1 MPRPIPAV
9 RIRGLV
15 KSYRGAPPAV
25 DGLDLEV
32 AAGSCFGLLGP
43 NGAGKTTTIRVI
55 CAASPRDAG
64 EVEVLGRDPA
74 REPRALKARL
84 GVVPQQDNLDPDF
97 SVRRNLVVYARY
109 FGIPAALAR
118 GKADELL
125 RFFRVEDRGDGVV
138 EELSGGL
145 RRRVILARA
154 LLNDPELLVLD
165 EPTTGLDPQSRHEL
179 WDRVRDLRR
188 RGVSILLTTHYME
201 EAEALCDRVAIM
213 DRGRVLVEGA
223 PADLVRRHARRE
235 VVEVLGEAAGDPSSW
250 AGPGDEVERLPART
264 VLYTDDGEAAYHRV
278 MKAAPGAVATLRRA
292 TLEDVF
298 LRLTGRGLRE

>member
-1 MPRPIPAV
+1 MASPAV

-43 NGAGKTTTIRVI
+43 NGAGKTTTIRVL

-109 FGIPAALAR
+109 FGIPAERAR
-118 GKADELL
+118 AKADELL
-125 RFFRVEDRGDGVV
+125 RFVRVEDRADGVV

-145 RRRVILARA
+145 RRRLVIARA
-154 LLNDPELLVLD
+154 LLNDPDLLVLD

-179 WDRVRDLRR
+179 WDRVRELRR
-188 RGVSILLTTHYME
+188 RGVTILLTTHYME
-201 EAEALCDRVAIM
+201 EAEALCDRVAIV
-213 DRGRVLVEGA
+213 DRGKVLVEGT
-223 PADLVRRHARRE
+223 PADLVKKHVRRE
-235 VVEVLGEAAGDPSSW
+235 VVEIHGAEGADPSCW
-250 AGPGDEVERLPART
+250 AGPGDEVERLPERI
-264 VLYTDDGEAAYHRV
+264 VIYTDDGEAVYHRV
-278 MKAAPGAVATLRRA
+278 CGAAPGAVAALRRA
-292 TLEDVF
+292 SLEDVF